1 MTLVFVY
8 GTLKRGEANNF
19 ILAAQEYFGPAV
31 TKPGYVLYEL
41 EGYPGMVADPS
52 GTEGIV
58 GEVWSVDRKCLA
70 HLDKLEGLKEGL
82 YQRVAVPLEEPFAAK
97 KVQAYLYLR
106 DVSGRVRAPSEWK
119 P

>member
-1 MTLVFVY
+1 MTLIFVY
-8 GTLKRGEANNF
+8 GTLKSGETNNF
-19 ILAAQEYFGPAV
+19 ILAAQECYGPAV

-41 EGYPGMVADPS
+41 EGYPGMVKDAS

-58 GEVWSVDRKCLA
+58 GEVWSVDKGCLA

-82 YQRVAVPLEEPFAAK
+82 YTRAVVPLEAPFADK

-106 DVSGRVRAPSEWK
+106 DVSGRARAPRDWK